1 TFLHPTFLHKSGSN
15 NTQGI
20 VSNCGKIPFH
30 PYFSI
35 KDILVFIFMFLLLL
49 TLPAY

>member
-1 TFLHPTFLHKSGSN
+1 TFLHPTFLHESCSN
-15 NTQGI
+15 NPQG
-20 VSNCGKIPFH
+20 VVANGGKIPFH

-35 KDILVFIFMFLLLL
+35 KDILGFMLMFLALL

>member
-15 NTQGI
+15 NPQVI

-30 PYFSI
+30 PYFSM
-35 KDILVFIFMFLLLL
+35 KDILVFILIFLLLL
-49 TLPAY
+49 TLTAY

>member
-15 NTQGI
+15 NPQGI
-20 VSNCGKIPFH
+20 ASNCGKIPFH

-35 KDILVFIFMFLLLL
+35 KDILVLILMFLLRL
-49 TLPAY
+49 TLPTY

>member
-1 TFLHPTFLHKSGSN
+1 SHIPPPHLPPGVSLP
-15 NTQGI
+15 QGI

-35 KDILVFIFMFLLLL
+35 KDILVFILMFLLLP
-49 TLPAY
+49 TLPTY